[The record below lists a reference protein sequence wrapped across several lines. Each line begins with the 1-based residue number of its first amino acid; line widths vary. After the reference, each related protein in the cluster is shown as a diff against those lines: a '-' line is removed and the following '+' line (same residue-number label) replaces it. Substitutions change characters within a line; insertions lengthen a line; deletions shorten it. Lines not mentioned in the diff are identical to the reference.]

1 MSSHS
6 GAASLQTSKKI
17 DQKFQRRTLLQQ
29 RAKNAPRESR
39 LGWRAVFDSS
49 LDGIL
54 IADIARKKFVDC
66 NKKIVKML
74 GYSGAEILSLSV
86 KDIHPAKELK
96 YALRGFHQLSKGLT
110 SVAVDIPIKR
120 KDGSSFYAD
129 ISCARMKLSG
139 RKCLIGFFRDVTE
152 RKRSEEA
159 LIESEEMF
167 RTFTEQSPNMIF
179 INQRG
184 KFVYANPICEK
195 IMGYKY
201 KEFYAPRFNFLSL
214 IHPDDIPTVRRNF
227 LTHQKGKEVAPYEY
241 KMITKGGKL
250 IYGILTSKLIHYR
263 GALAILGI
271 VTDISD
277 RKRAEEALRESEN
290 HFRKSIENSPMAMA
304 IVSTKGVIEFF
315 NQKAIKIS
323 GYLPQDIPTMERWWV
338 QAYPDRDY
346 RKEAVAD
353 WTERVRRGIAAGG
366 EIKGS
371 EYRVTCKD
379 RTVRTMF
386 ISGAYIAGKIVV
398 LFDDI
403 TERKKAETLLAQRE
417 AHLSAIIENQ
427 PGMVWLKDAAC
438 RFLAVNQ
445 KFAHAAGAKSP
456 KSMIGKTDSDFWP
469 ENLAKKYRTDDRKTM
484 KTRKSIMVEEPIS
497 DKGVQKWYE
506 TFKTPIVNEEGCVIG
521 TSGFARDITERRKM
535 DAALRLAYF
544 SIDHAN
550 ATIFQIDPQARLL
563 YVNDAACRTLGYSRE
578 ELLSMTIHDIDP
590 NFSESIWKAH
600 WNELRQK
607 KHMNFEGTHKTKDGR
622 IIPVDV
628 SINFLKFEDGE
639 YNFAFVRDISERKR
653 AEDELKKILS
663 LERAT
668 LESTADGILVVDG
681 GTGKV
686 TDFNDRF
693 SQLWNIP
700 KKVLRS
706 REDKKLL
713 KHVVSQLK
721 DPKRFLSKVNKLYQH
736 PRKES
741 FDVLEFKDGKIFE
754 RYSHPQFVDGKPVG
768 RVWSFR
774 DVTERKKS
782 EELLRKTAKEWRTTF
797 NAVGDA
803 VWLLGLDGRIL
814 QTNKAASR
822 MFGKD
827 TAKILGRHCCEI
839 MHGSKEPP
847 PECPLRRMRKNLHR
861 ESWETFFLNRWFRIT
876 VDPVLDE
883 EGILIGVVHIVSDIT
898 VRKRADEAVLK
909 VTRFN
914 ESIISSLPGI
924 FYVFNSQGKF
934 LRVNEKL
941 LKVTQYSLNQVL
953 KMNPLDFFSQEERAK
968 VKNRIREVFKKGESF
983 VEAGLLSKD
992 GKKTLHYLTGI
1003 RIVIDGT
1010 PLLVG
1015 VGIDVTE
1022 RRKAEEAVVASERR
1036 LAGLMANLPGMVY
1049 RCANE
1054 RDWPMS
1060 FVSEGCL
1067 PLTGYRMK
1075 DFVSRRILY
1084 NDLIH
1089 HDDQERIWNAVQ
1101 EALARKSYFEFTYR
1115 IRTKKNEE
1123 KWVWERGRGVW
1134 GDAGQLMYLEGFITD
1149 ITARQRAEDFLKEHR
1164 HQLLQ
1169 VIDTVPHMIFAKDQ
1183 KGRFLLVNQ
1192 AVARA
1197 YGRKPRDLI
1206 GVRRQDIHKVREES
1220 EGYLKIDQEIL
1231 ASGKSKVIP
1240 GEVFT
1245 DVHGLRHIL
1254 QTIRIPFRMVGAKE
1268 DSILGVSVD
1277 VTEQKKVEDFRNDI
1291 IRTVSHELRT
1301 PLSIEKEGISLLIDE
1316 MMGPVNT
1323 QQKEILETVMRSI
1336 DRLARMIS
1344 SLLDVSSIETG
1355 KIKLSQKMTDL
1366 EPIIKDVIFEFKKR
1380 AGEKGIDLSMKP
1392 GGCAVQVLMDPD
1404 KITQVL
1410 SNLVDNAIKFTP
1422 KGGIVRISL
1431 AVLKHEVEC
1440 EVRDTGIGIAPE
1452 NIVKA
1457 FEKFHQFARQD
1468 GPGEKGFGL
1477 GLSIAKGIVELHGGR
1492 IWIESEF
1499 GKGTRAT
1506 FSLPLYQG
1514 EKDRGHV

>member
-1 MSSHS
+1 M
-6 GAASLQTSKKI
+6 
-17 DQKFQRRTLLQQ
+17 
-29 RAKNAPRESR
+29 E
-39 LGWRAVFDSS
+39 
-49 LDGIL
+49 
-54 IADIARKKFVDC
+54 
-66 NKKIVKML
+66 
-74 GYSGAEILSLSV
+74 
-86 KDIHPAKELK
+86 
-96 YALRGFHQLSKGLT
+96 
-110 SVAVDIPIKR
+110 
-120 KDGSSFYAD
+120 
-129 ISCARMKLSG
+129 LSG

-167 RTFTEQSPNMIF
+167 RTLTERSPNMIF
-179 INQRG
+179 INQGGRV
-184 KFVYANPICEK
+184 VYANPMCEQ
-195 IMGYKY
+195 IMGYTR
-201 KEFYAPRFNFLSL
+201 KEFYSPRFNFLTL
-214 IHPDDIPTVRRNF
+214 IHSDDVPTVRRSF
-227 LTHQKGKEVAPYEY
+227 FMHQKGKEVPPYEY
-241 KMITKGGKL
+241 KMLTKGGKMNR
-250 IYGILTSKLIHYR
+250 GILTSKLIHFR
-263 GALAILGI
+263 GAPAILGI
-271 VTDISD
+271 ITDITE
-277 RKRAEEALRESEN
+277 RKEAEEALRKSEH

-315 NQKAIKIS
+315 NQKAVKIS
-323 GYLPQDIPTMERWWV
+323 GYLPQDLPTMEKWWV
-338 QAYPDRDY
+338 RAYPDRDY
-346 RKEAVAD
+346 RKEAIAD

-403 TERKKAETLLAQRE
+403 TERKEAETLLAQRE

-427 PGMVWLKDAAC
+427 PGMVWLKDADC

-484 KTRKSIMVEEPIS
+484 KIRKSIMVEEPILDS
-497 DKGVQKWYE
+497 GVRKWYE

-544 SIDHAN
+544 SINHAD

-693 SQLWNIP
+693 LQLWNIP

-706 REDKKLL
+706 GEDRKLL
-713 KHVVSQLK
+713 KHVVPQLK
-721 DPKRFLSKVNKLYQH
+721 DPKSFLSKVNKLYQH

-741 FDVLEFKDGKIFE
+741 FDVLEFKDGRIFE

-774 DVTERKKS
+774 DVTKQKKAEAALQSSEQRYRRIFQFSHDAMMTIEPPSWRFTSANVAMARMFKTKHIKILSHSPWVLSPKRQPDGRLSSEKAMEMIQTAIRKGAHFF
-782 EELLRKTAKEWRTTF
+782 EWTHRRFDGTTFPTEVLLTKVAKE
-797 NAVGDA
+797 
-803 VWLLGLDGRIL
+803 
-814 QTNKAASR
+814 
-822 MFGKD
+822 
-827 TAKILGRHCCEI
+827 
-839 MHGSKEPP
+839 HG
-847 PECPLRRMRKNLHR
+847 
-861 ESWETFFLNRWFRIT
+861 
-876 VDPVLDE
+876 
-883 EGILIGVVHIVSDIT
+883 GILIQATVRDIT
-898 VRKRADEAVLK
+898 ERK
-909 VTRFN
+909 
-914 ESIISSLPGI
+914 
-924 FYVFNSQGKF
+924 Q
-934 LRVNEKL
+934 
-941 LKVTQYSLNQVL
+941 
-953 KMNPLDFFSQEERAK
+953 
-968 VKNRIREVFKKGESF
+968 
-983 VEAGLLSKD
+983 
-992 GKKTLHYLTGI
+992 
-1003 RIVIDGT
+1003 
-1010 PLLVG
+1010 
-1015 VGIDVTE
+1015 
-1022 RRKAEEAVVASERR
+1022 
-1036 LAGLMANLPGMVY
+1036 
-1049 RCANE
+1049 
-1054 RDWPMS
+1054 
-1060 FVSEGCL
+1060 
-1067 PLTGYRMK
+1067 
-1075 DFVSRRILY
+1075 
-1084 NDLIH
+1084 
-1089 HDDQERIWNAVQ
+1089 
-1101 EALARKSYFEFTYR
+1101 
-1115 IRTKKNEE
+1115 
-1123 KWVWERGRGVW
+1123 
-1134 GDAGQLMYLEGFITD
+1134 
-1149 ITARQRAEDFLKEHR
+1149 AEDFLKEHR

-1169 VIDTVPHMIFAKDQ
+1169 IIDIVPHMIFAKDQ
-1183 KGRFLLVNQ
+1183 QGRFLLVNQ

-1197 YGRKPRDLI
+1197 YGKEPRDLI
-1206 GVRRQDIHKVREES
+1206 GVRRQDVHKVREES
-1220 EGYLKIDQEIL
+1220 ESYLKIDQEIL

-1245 DVHGLRHIL
+1245 DVHGLRHVL

-1380 AGEKGIDLSMKP
+1380 ADEKSIDLSMKP

-1422 KGGIVRISL
+1422 KGGTVRISL
-1431 AVLKHEVEC
+1431 AVLKNEVEC